1 MFDCTFLEIYAQ
13 TRLVPVSITLP
24 LTIKEPAL
32 RELVA
37 DSVVRSAVIAG
48 QHGGYVVRV
57 SYGTAER
64 TLATMRGGVRL
75 FATLDT
81 AGAFVRGLGIPRFE
95 VDLTDYEPARLRKPR
110 PDRAEALKKTRTRAV
125 QANLL

>member
-1 MFDCTFLEIYAQ
+1 M
-13 TRLVPVSITLP
+13 V
-24 LTIKEPAL
+24 K
-32 RELVA
+32 
-37 DSVVRSAVIAG
+37 
-48 QHGGYVVRV
+48 V

-64 TLATMRGGVRL
+64 TLATVRGNIRL

-110 PDRAEALKKTRTRAV
+110 PDRAEALKRTRTKM
-125 QANLL
+125 QQTNLI